1 MQMQGGTMKT
11 MLKIALV
18 TGALALAC
26 GSAALASGRPEG
38 SPPYGKG
45 AANGGPTY
53 TPSEP
58 TPGPKAGL
66 PAKAKAYGRYCQ
78 GKSKKHVEGEKG
90 TEFSRC
96 VTNMAQAATHEGMAP
111 GRVCKGES
119 KKHVK
124 GEKGTE
130 FSRCVKGVNDLRK
143 KEHEKEH
150 EEESAAA

>member
-1 MQMQGGTMKT
+1 MKT

-18 TGALALAC
+18 TAALALAC
-26 GSAALASGRPEG
+26 GSAALAAGKPEG

-45 AANGGPTY
+45 AANGKGPTY

-66 PAKAKAYGRYCQ
+66 PAKAKAYGRNCQ
-78 GKSKKHVEGEKG
+78 GKSKKHVKGEKG
-90 TEFSRC
+90 TEFSPC
-96 VTNMAQAATHEGMAP
+96 VNTMAQAATHKNMAP
-111 GRVCKGES
+111 GQVCKGES

-130 FSRCVKGVNDLRK
+130 FSRCVKGVNELRK
-143 KEHEKEH
+143 EEHEKER